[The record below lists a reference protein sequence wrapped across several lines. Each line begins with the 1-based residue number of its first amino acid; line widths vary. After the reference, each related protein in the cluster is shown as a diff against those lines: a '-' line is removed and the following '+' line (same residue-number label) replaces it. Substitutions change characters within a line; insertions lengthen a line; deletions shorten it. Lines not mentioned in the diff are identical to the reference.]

1 MVPFLHLLAVAAPV
15 FLIASLAMPAGV
27 GGGLLYVPLLIV
39 THVAGPRLAAVLAQP
54 IIVGAALAGNVF
66 NICWQLRH
74 KECRLLDGQ
83 LALAMIAPCLA
94 GNLVGTIM
102 NQLFPSVVIMILL
115 LLLVGCTFS
124 TSARRALNMW
134 HAENESRCALQAS
147 RAPVPAADSSRAD
160 PSVIGKETASTA
172 PPNEDASISSAAR
185 GEETEEEDPP
195 YTQVSFFSDS
205 SMKDSSQTLTRRRNP
220 TILPLSASGTMLGPE
235 ADATTNA
242 SSALSEAVCTWGK
255 FVLVWLCMILIVA
268 LRGGHGHSIVAISSC
283 SWEYWL
289 VTGIGFLV
297 LIIFGA
303 LAQRPEAPWYLC
315 LVVGA
320 LSAVVGIG
328 GAIVL
333 NPMMV
338 KRGIE
343 VPAATATASLMVL
356 VMSSCSTSL
365 FVLGGFVPLL
375 PAVTFGI
382 ASFLGSL
389 CGKTVVSILV
399 SWTGRTSLLVIL
411 LSIFIAVSGIT
422 VFCQGVLQTVEDF
435 RKGMGSTPRG
445 M

>member
-1 MVPFLHLLAVAAPV
+1 M
-15 FLIASLAMPAGV
+15 SSPA
-27 GGGLLYVPLLIV
+27 
-39 THVAGPRLAAVLAQP
+39 Q
-54 IIVGAALAGNVF
+54 
-66 NICWQLRH
+66 
-74 KECRLLDGQ
+74 
-83 LALAMIAPCLA
+83 
-94 GNLVGTIM
+94 
-102 NQLFPSVVIMILL
+102 
-115 LLLVGCTFS
+115 
-124 TSARRALNMW
+124 
-134 HAENESRCALQAS
+134 
-147 RAPVPAADSSRAD
+147 
-160 PSVIGKETASTA
+160 
-172 PPNEDASISSAAR
+172 

-205 SMKDSSQTLTRRRNP
+205 SMKNASQTLTRRRNP
-220 TILPLSASGTMLGPE
+220 TILPLSASSTTAGQE
-235 ADATTNA
+235 ADATTNE
-242 SSALSEAVCTWGK
+242 SSALSETVCTWGK
-255 FVLVWLCMILIVA
+255 FGLVWLCMILIVA
-268 LRGGHGHSIVAISSC
+268 LRGGHGHSIVSISSC

-389 CGKTVVSILV
+389 SGKTVVSVLV

-435 RKGMGSTPRG
+435 RKGENPLTDWHLPC
-445 M
+445 

>member
-1 MVPFLHLLAVAAPV
+1 
-15 FLIASLAMPAGV
+15 
-27 GGGLLYVPLLIV
+27 
-39 THVAGPRLAAVLAQP
+39 
-54 IIVGAALAGNVF
+54 
-66 NICWQLRH
+66 
-74 KECRLLDGQ
+74 
-83 LALAMIAPCLA
+83 MIAPCLA

-102 NQLFPSVVIMILL
+102 NQLFPSVVIMVLL
-115 LLLVGCTFS
+115 LLLVSCTFS

-147 RAPVPAADSSRAD
+147 RAVPADTSRAD

-172 PPNEDASISSAAR
+172 PNEEASISSAAH
-185 GEETEEEDPP
+185 ETEEEDPP

-205 SMKDSSQTLTRRRNP
+205 SMKDTSQTLTRRRNP
-220 TILPLSASGTMLGPE
+220 TILPLSASGTTPGQE
-235 ADATTNA
+235 ADATSNE
-242 SSALSEAVCTWGK
+242 SSALSETVYTWGK

-268 LRGGHGHSIVAISSC
+268 LRGGHGHSIVSISSC

-297 LIIFGA
+297 LILFGA
-303 LAQRPEAPWYLC
+303 LAQRPEAPWYMC

-389 CGKTVVSILV
+389 CGKTVVSVLV

-411 LSIFIAVSGIT
+411 LSIFIAVSGVT

-435 RKGMGSTPRG
+435 RKGENPLTDWHLPC
-445 M
+445 